1 MCEFGQAV
9 VLLLEAIPAQQ
20 PRDHLQVA
28 AVTGDVLIKLRLAMQ
43 LDTELSWRG
52 AGCQRP

>member
-43 LDTELSWRG
+43 LDMN
-52 AGCQRP
+52 